1 MEVKFQDS
9 DYQSLLLSISNRYEQ
24 GRANISAYVNTEIVS
39 AYWQIGQY
47 IVEFEQGGSSKAGY
61 GKSLLENLSKD
72 LISKFGKGF
81 SRSNLNYMRLFYQ
94 LFLICE
100 ELPHKLSWTHFC
112 ELVKIS
118 DPLERSFYM
127 QQSLLENWST
137 TELKRQKKS
146 SLFLRLAASKDKEGI
161 LRLAKPQHSA
171 GKRVGRFEVDSEKTQ
186 RKPWPA
192 TPATLALI
200 QKSFASHVGITTFSI
215 SKSDAT
221 LCDAKTDSS

>member
-1 MEVKFQDS
+1 
-9 DYQSLLLSISNRYEQ
+9 
-24 GRANISAYVNTEIVS
+24 
-39 AYWQIGQY
+39 
-47 IVEFEQGGSSKAGY
+47 
-61 GKSLLENLSKD
+61 
-72 LISKFGKGF
+72 
-81 SRSNLNYMRLFYQ
+81 MRLFYQ
-94 LFLICE
+94 LFPICE

-215 SKSDAT
+215 SKSDARPCDAKLSIT
-221 LCDAKTDSS
+221 TFGISKSDASPCDAKTDAY

>member
-1 MEVKFQDS
+1 
-9 DYQSLLLSISNRYEQ
+9 
-24 GRANISAYVNTEIVS
+24 
-39 AYWQIGQY
+39 
-47 IVEFEQGGSSKAGY
+47 VELEQGGSSKAGY

-94 LFLICE
+94 LFPICE
-100 ELPHKLSWTHFC
+100 ALPHKLSWTHFC

-146 SLFLRLAASKDKEGI
+146 SLFLRLAASKDKAGI

-171 GKRVGRFEVDSEKTQ
+171 GKRVGRFQFGSDNPA
-186 RKPWPA
+186 RKPWPP
-192 TPATLALI
+192 TPTTLALI
-200 QKSFASHVGITTFSI
+200 QKKGFVSQVSITTFSI
-215 SKSDAT
+215 SKSDANPCDAKRGIT
-221 LCDAKTDSS
+221 HPGIIQGDANPRDAKTDAY